1 MNYKE
6 AQETQETHLVD
17 WLYKNGF
24 VELKSKTEENRKSD
38 SEEVKIFLVNGKTL
52 YFDNVSSSKELRG
65 NGKSVLLIKHFDE
78 ETNKKRI
85 SCFDLNKE
93 NIIGYSIVDGEF

>member
-1 MNYKE
+1 MNDEELKKMNLI
-6 AQETQETHLVD
+6 HF
-17 WLYKNGF
+17 LYKNGIIEPKPE
-24 VELKSKTEENRKSD
+24 VKKDKKSD

-52 YFDNVSSSKELRG
+52 YFDNVSSTKELYE
-65 NGKSVLLIKHFDE
+65 NGRSVLLIKHFDE

-93 NIIGYSIVDGEF
+93 NIIGYSIDDEL

>member
-1 MNYKE
+1 MDDKKDNKS
-6 AQETQETHLVD
+6 
-17 WLYKNGF
+17 NG
-24 VELKSKTEENRKSD
+24 K
-38 SEEVKIFLVNGKTL
+38 EVKVFLVNGKTL